1 MKPLV
6 VLLLVVGALGALLFA
21 LTSLTDRG
29 APRGG
34 PVEPPVA
41 AVRPTEKPEPHH
53 ELTDPTLPAA
63 ASARPTEGDRQA
75 LSEDEGGAQA
85 GERLANGTIQGE
97 VVDPQGNPIAG
108 ARISLTNSRV
118 SQFDDVILSMRD
130 IEPPRPLAK
139 AETDATGA
147 FRFAGLDPKKPWTL
161 IVAHDTYRPTEA
173 GPIEV
178 PEGGTWNERIELQPG
193 QTFSGTV
200 RNAQSGAAIAGAKL
214 VVDSPV
220 LLGKKKS
227 PSRTEATTGADG
239 VFVFPNVKAGQFA
252 LTVSAPGFAT
262 QMHSNFSLV
271 EMGEAP
277 KAWTNRQPAPGL
289 QSKTQDFE
297 LQPGK
302 LIAGRVIGPDRAGM
316 AGIEVEALNQSGT
329 VGCQSMATSGK
340 NGEFLLEGLAEGL
353 YTVRITHDGYESPP
367 KQRVE
372 AGETNVVLELAEQ
385 AAVIGKVVD
394 PQGRPLENFTVK
406 ARMSN
411 EVSKNFGAVARQR
424 AIKNS
429 KDGSFELKGIPEGSY
444 VIEALAPGYSSSFSE
459 PFNAT
464 QGLVTSDVVVRM
476 SLGGSLSG
484 RVVDAYGGTPLSGIE
499 VATQENNWMPG
510 DIFELFGALEPSA
523 LSKASVRTDAEGRF
537 TFELL
542 TPGEYQIQF
551 RGKGFSPLYTNDVK
565 VEDGQ
570 RTEMPVTILSKGAV
584 ITGVVYGRD
593 EKIAPGADVQLNP
606 TDPNL
611 MNGGR
616 TTRTDATGRYKIE
629 NAQPGSYLLAA
640 TRPNASV
647 GNPFE
652 IIGDLRQSQ
661 IEISIEDGGVYEFEL
676 HMGGPR

>member
-21 LTSLTDRG
+21 LTSITDRG
-29 APRGG
+29 GPRGG
-34 PVEPPVA
+34 PIEPPVA
-41 AVRPTEKPEPHH
+41 AVRPTEKPEPNH
-53 ELTDPTLPAA
+53 ELSEPTLPAA
-63 ASARPTEGDRQA
+63 TPVRSTEGDRQA
-75 LSEDEGGAQA
+75 LQEDLGGPAA

-130 IEPPRPLAK
+130 IEPPRPLGK
-139 AETDATGA
+139 AETDATGV
-147 FRFAGLDPKKPWTL
+147 FRFEGLDPRKPWTL
-161 IVAHDTYRPTEA
+161 VVAHDTYRPTEA

-200 RNAQSGAAIAGAKL
+200 RNAQSGAAIAGARL

-271 EMGEAP
+271 EMGEAS
-277 KAWTNRQPAPGL
+277 KTFTNRQSAPGL

-297 LQPGK
+297 LLPGK

-353 YTVRITHDGYESPP
+353 YTVRITHDGYECPP

-484 RVVDAYGGTPLSGIE
+484 RVVDAYGGTPIAGVE

-523 LSKASVRTDAEGRF
+523 LTKATARTDAEGRF
-537 TFELL
+537 TFDLL

-570 RTEMPVTILSKGAV
+570 RSEMPVTILAKGAV

-593 EKIAPGADVQLNP
+593 GNIAPGADVQLNP

-616 TTRTDATGRYKIE
+616 TARSDATGRYKIE

-661 IEISIEDGGVYEFEL
+661 IEISIEDGGVYEFDL
-676 HMGGPR
+676 RMGGPR